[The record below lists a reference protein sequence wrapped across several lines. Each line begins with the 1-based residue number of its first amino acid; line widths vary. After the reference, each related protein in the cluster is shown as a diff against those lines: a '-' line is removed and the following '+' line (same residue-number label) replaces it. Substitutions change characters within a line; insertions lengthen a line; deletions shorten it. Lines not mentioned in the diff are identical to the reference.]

1 MSEPLLERA
10 IRLAEQG
17 WGRVQPNPMV
27 GAVVADENGNVLGE
41 GFHAVYGGPHAEVV
55 ALNTAGAAARG
66 ATLYVSLEPCS
77 HHGRTPPCTDAIM
90 SAGIK
95 RVVFGAA
102 DPNPV
107 ASGGAAVLRSAGVEV
122 IGPVATE
129 AVRRQNALF
138 FHAHQQ
144 QRPFVTLKL
153 ACSLDGRIA
162 ATRGQRTLIT
172 GAAAQAETHRLRAG
186 YDAVLVGSGT
196 IQADDP
202 LLTVRGAIEP
212 VRPPVRVVLD
222 SDARLALSSTL
233 VMTTDAA
240 PVWLFHADDATAER
254 AERLSRLG
262 VRVFAVP
269 RGNDGVDI
277 GAVLDTL
284 WNQGVRSVF
293 CEGGARVAGSLARA
307 GRIDRFHLFL
317 APRLLGPDAVNA
329 FDSLPAEL
337 PLSLTEVIRFGSDV
351 LLTYDRSPDPAVR
364 RSIAADMED
373 YVHRTG

>member
-1 MSEPLLERA
+1 MSQPLLERA
-10 IRLAEQG
+10 IGLAEQG

-27 GAVVADENGNVLGE
+27 GAVVTDEAGKVLGE

-55 ALNTAGAAARG
+55 ALEAAGAAARG
-66 ATLYVSLEPCS
+66 AILYVSLEPCS
-77 HHGRTPPCTDAIM
+77 HYGRTPPCTDAILR
-90 SAGIK
+90 AGVK
-95 RVVFGAA
+95 RVVFGAS

-107 ASGGAAVLRSAGVEV
+107 AAGGAAVLRKAGVEV
-122 IGPVATE
+122 IGPVAAD
-129 AVRRQNALF
+129 AVRRQNAIF
-138 FHAHQQ
+138 FHTHEL

-162 ATRGQRTLIT
+162 TTRGQRTLIT
-172 GAAAQAETHRLRAG
+172 GSAAQAETHRLRAG

-196 IQADDP
+196 IQADNP
-202 LLTVRGAIEP
+202 LLTVRGAIVP
-212 VRPPVRVVLD
+212 VRPPIRVVLD
-222 SDARLALSSTL
+222 SDARLTVDSAL
-233 VMTTDAA
+233 VTTVDVAA
-240 PVWLFHADDATAER
+240 VWLFHAADTPAER
-254 AERLSRLG
+254 VERLSRSG
-262 VRVFAVP
+262 VRVFSAP
-269 RGNDGVDI
+269 RGNGGVDI

-293 CEGGARVAGSLARA
+293 SEGGARVAGSLGRA

-351 LLTYDRSPDPAVR
+351 LLTYDRSPDPEVR
-364 RSIAADMED
+364 RSIAADLED
-373 YVHRTG
+373 YVHRPG

>member
-10 IRLAEQG
+10 IGLAEQG

-27 GAVVADENGNVLGE
+27 GAVVADEAGTVLGE

-55 ALNTAGAAARG
+55 ALEAAGAAARG
-66 ATLYVSLEPCS
+66 AILYVSLEPCS
-77 HHGRTPPCTDAIM
+77 HYGRTPPCTDAILR
-90 SAGIK
+90 AGVK
-95 RVVFGAA
+95 RVVFGAS

-107 ASGGAAVLRSAGVEV
+107 AAGGAAVLRNAGIEI

-129 AVRRQNALF
+129 AVRRQNAIF
-138 FHAHQQ
+138 FHSHEQ

-172 GAAAQAETHRLRAG
+172 GSAAQAETHRLRAG

-196 IQADDP
+196 IEADNP

-212 VRPPVRVVLD
+212 VRPPIRVVLD
-222 SDARLALSSTL
+222 SDARLAIDSAL
-233 VMTTDAA
+233 VTTADAA
-240 PVWLFHADDATAER
+240 PVWLFHAAEAPAQR
-254 AERLSRLG
+254 TERLSRLG
-262 VRVFAVP
+262 VRVFAAP
-269 RGNDGVDI
+269 RGGGGVDI
-277 GAVLDTL
+277 GVVLDTL

-293 CEGGARVAGSLARA
+293 SEGGARVAGSLGRA

-329 FDSLPAEL
+329 FDSLPGEL

-351 LLTYDRSPDPAVR
+351 LLTYDRSPNPEVR
-364 RSIAADMED
+364 RSIAADLED
-373 YVHRTG
+373 YVHRPG